1 MRLPPEH
8 INLLMLKVNKEEI
21 TVLAVVMIGTDYQG
35 KVGCYF
41 PMGLNRNIMNARNPL
56 EYHFI
61 LS

>member
-21 TVLAVVMIGTDYQG
+21 SVLAVVIGTDYQG
-35 KVGCYF
+35 EMGCYI